1 MRESNPSVNRAKAPK
16 FADQNQIP
24 KPQNTK
30 GNGNPSKL
38 RWGSHIV
45 KGFSADKKS
54 QAQQATVQIKKQ
66 PLTSSDATNQKNPFV
81 PSHSRVKR
89 SLIGDLA
96 CSVNAGQ
103 VHPNAFQTHRRQSSR
118 DLFIELDHLRS
129 LLQESKEREFKLQAG
144 ISECKRNPKVLDLE
158 RELEV
163 KNGELDDLVR
173 KMGLL
178 EAEKTSLSEQIS
190 ALTSISEVSKGE
202 DNESSIALS
211 SQGLEMEVVELRRL
225 NKELQLEKRNL
236 ACRLASVES
245 QLASVAKASEVLSA
259 TVLSNG
265 YIWLPITL
273 SVWLLRKC

>member
-1 MRESNPSVNRAKAPK
+1 
-16 FADQNQIP
+16 
-24 KPQNTK
+24 
-30 GNGNPSKL
+30 
-38 RWGSHIV
+38 
-45 KGFSADKKS
+45 
-54 QAQQATVQIKKQ
+54 
-66 PLTSSDATNQKNPFV
+66 
-81 PSHSRVKR
+81 
-89 SLIGDLA
+89 
-96 CSVNAGQ
+96 
-103 VHPNAFQTHRRQSSR
+103 
-118 DLFIELDHLRS
+118 
-129 LLQESKEREFKLQAG
+129 
-144 ISECKRNPKVLDLE
+144 VLDLE

-211 SQGLEMEVVELRRL
+211 SQGLEREVVELRRL

-265 YIWLPITL
+265 YIWWPITL

>member
-1 MRESNPSVNRAKAPK
+1 LLDE
-16 FADQNQIP
+16 
-24 KPQNTK
+24 
-30 GNGNPSKL
+30 
-38 RWGSHIV
+38 
-45 KGFSADKKS
+45 
-54 QAQQATVQIKKQ
+54 
-66 PLTSSDATNQKNPFV
+66 
-81 PSHSRVKR
+81 
-89 SLIGDLA
+89 
-96 CSVNAGQ
+96 C
-103 VHPNAFQTHRRQSSR
+103 QSSPPER
-118 DLFIELDHLRS
+118 VPDTPEAVFSRFVYRAGSSEKPAARIEG
-129 LLQESKEREFKLQAG
+129 KLQAG
-144 ISECKRNPKVLDLE
+144 ISECQRNPKVLDLE

-265 YIWLPITL
+265 YIWWPITL